1 VDTHE
6 EHIRS
11 LVDRPHESAAV
22 ELKAWFDPSDAL
34 GVARVIRTI
43 FALRN
48 QDGGYLVIGIDD
60 ATRDHLPAPPD
71 FAVRE
76 LFHPDAIQ
84 HLVSKYASQSFEV
97 VVDFPRVGAH
107 EHPVISIPGGV
118 ITPVACR
125 ADLRLE
131 EQFLLREG
139 DIFVRT
145 LAANG
150 TISSARMS
158 WRDLEALTARCFENR
173 DVNQAGILKKILP
186 GLLPELRKALGSLG
200 AAPVGGQEKASAQKK
215 ILEYGLSRFDQI
227 AKERAIGLQTL
238 GFWDVALHI
247 DGRSPAHA
255 SNQEFLAALRIANP
269 DLTGWPV
276 WVDSSDFT
284 DMAARPYPLDGRWEA
299 FIYSPRTKGFG
310 HWGELDFMILD
321 PAGDF
326 FLRRALQ
333 DDLGGTH
340 DSTIGRTL
348 DPLIAILRTAEAI
361 AVGQA
366 FARALNY
373 DEETTLEF
381 FFQWTGLKGREM
393 TAWSDPMRRFHVPQ
407 QAKQDQVDSSAT
419 LAIGATKEQ
428 VINATYAAILPL
440 SRVFG
445 GYEIKEVVVREL
457 VTRLLDR
464 KL

>member
-11 LVDRPHESAAV
+11 LVERPRESAAV
-22 ELKAWFDPSDAL
+22 ELKAWFDPSNAQ
-34 GVARVIRTI
+34 GIARIIRTI

-60 ATRDHLPAPPD
+60 AIRHHLPPRPD
-71 FAVRE
+71 FAIRE

-97 VVDFPRVGAH
+97 VVDFPEVGSH
-107 EHPVISIPGGV
+107 EYPVVSIPGGV

-125 ADLRLE
+125 ADLRLDD
-131 EQFLLREG
+131 QWLLREG

-158 WRDLEALTARCFENR
+158 WRDLEALTTRCFENR

-186 GLLPELRKALGSLG
+186 GLLPELLKAVGSLG
-200 AAPVGGQEKASAQKK
+200 VVPVGDPEKASAQKK
-215 ILEYGLSRFDQI
+215 IIEYGLARFDQI
-227 AKERAIGLQTL
+227 AKERAIDLQSL
-238 GFWDVALHI
+238 GFSDVALHFN
-247 DGRSPAHA
+247 GHSPAHFL
-255 SNQEFLAALRIANP
+255 NQEFLATLRNANP

-276 WVDSSDFT
+276 WLDSSNFADT
-284 DMAARPYPLDGRWEA
+284 TAHPYTLDGRWEA

-310 HWGELDFMILD
+310 HWGHLDFMILD
-321 PAGDF
+321 PGGNF

-340 DSTIGRTL
+340 DSTISRTV

-373 DEETTLEF
+373 NDETTLEF

-393 TAWSDPMRRFHVPQ
+393 TAWSDPMRWFDVPQ
-407 QAKQDQVDSSAT
+407 QAKQDQVDSSVT
-419 LAIGATKEQ
+419 LPIGATKEQ
-428 VINATYAAILPL
+428 VISATYGAFLPL

-445 GYEIKEVVVREL
+445 GYEIKEAVVREL